1 MTARVLIVDDHKLVA
16 SGLQLALQARGWDA
30 EVASG
35 PTAAAIVEIA
45 RTFAPQCV
53 LLDLHLGDVGS
64 GLDFVVPLRDMGA
77 AVVLLTS
84 EIDRNVLA
92 SALEAGVEGWISKSA
107 YVDEVVVAV
116 EDVLAGR
123 SLIGRTAKE
132 QMLEE
137 LRLWRAD
144 LHHAMSPFERL
155 TLREREVLAAMIDGL
170 SAEDIAAMQTVSLAT
185 VRSQIR
191 AVLQK
196 LGVHSQLAAVATATR
211 AGWLPGAA
219 ANSSIVTKPPARR

>member
-1 MTARVLIVDDHKLVA
+1 MTARVLIVDDHRLVA
-16 SGLQLALQARGWDA
+16 SGLQLALQARSWNA
-30 EVASG
+30 EVTSG
-35 PTAAAIVEIA
+35 PSLAAILDHA
-45 RTFAPQCV
+45 KAFAPECV

-64 GLDFVVPLRDMGA
+64 GLDIVLPLRDMGA
-77 AVVLLTS
+77 AVVLLTA
-84 EIDRNVLA
+84 EVDRNVLA

-107 YVDEVVVAV
+107 YVDEVVAAV

-123 SLIGRTAKE
+123 PIIGRAIKE
-132 QMLEE
+132 QLIEE
-137 LRLWRAD
+137 LRLWRAA
-144 LHHAMSPFERL
+144 LNHAMSPFERL

-170 SAEDIAAMQTVSLAT
+170 SAEDIAAMQTVSLTT

-211 AGWLPGAA
+211 AGWPPRT
-219 ANSSIVTKPPARR
+219 ANPSIVRVPPARR